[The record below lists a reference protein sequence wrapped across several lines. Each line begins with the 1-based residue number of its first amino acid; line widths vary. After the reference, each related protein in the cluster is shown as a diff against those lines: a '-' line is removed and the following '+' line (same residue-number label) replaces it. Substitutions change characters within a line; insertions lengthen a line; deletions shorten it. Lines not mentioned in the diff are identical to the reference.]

1 MADELGQQL
10 ERIEHTVAEIV
21 QAARKLRDNR
31 TAAGETAAGDINQRL
46 RRFLEQKK
54 QA

>member
-1 MADELGQQL
+1 MADEFGQQL
-10 ERIEHTVAEIV
+10 ERIEQAVAEIAE
-21 QAARKLRDNR
+21 AARKLRDIR
-31 TAAGETAAGDINQRL
+31 AASEAAAGDINQRL